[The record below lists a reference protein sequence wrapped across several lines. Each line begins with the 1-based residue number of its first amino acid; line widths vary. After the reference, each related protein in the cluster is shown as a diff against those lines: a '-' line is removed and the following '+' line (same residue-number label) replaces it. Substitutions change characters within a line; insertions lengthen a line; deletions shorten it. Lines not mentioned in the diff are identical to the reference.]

1 MTIETALAGV
11 DVGALIGGDAAASAK
26 ARLLKLTDGAH
37 QFEAMMLEEM
47 LKPLKFGGGLDA
59 SGDSADSAGDT
70 IQGYGTE
77 ALAKA
82 ISDGG
87 GFGLAK
93 QIVAQ
98 VAAEDRAKTGERKQQ
113 AGGKV

>member
-1 MTIETALAGV
+1 MELALAGI
-11 DVGALIGGDAAASAK
+11 DVRSILGSDAEAMAK
-26 ARLLKLTDGAH
+26 VRLTKLTDGAH

-47 LKPLKFGGGLDA
+47 LKPLKFGESPDAAGEADRGG
-59 SGDSADSAGDT
+59 GAGST

-87 GFGLAK
+87 GFGLAR
-93 QIVAQ
+93 QIVQQ
-98 VAAEDRAKTGERKQQ
+98 VAAEDRAKVGENKPR